1 MESPRDMAPWQAALR
16 AQTVPV
22 LGILAVLAVASCVL
36 AALTGTYLFLLA
48 PMCGAVSMLY
58 AAVVRSVGGA
68 LLGFLELLM
77 PFALFLVVSRLI
89 AAGIG

>member
-1 MESPRDMAPWQAALR
+1 MESPRDMAPWQAALP
-16 AQTVPV
+16 AQTVP
-22 LGILAVLAVASCVL
+22 VLAVASCVL
-36 AALTGTYLFLLA
+36 AALTGTYLYLLA